1 MSAPA
6 VLMQLQ
12 ALADPDY
19 RAFHCR
25 LIPTVPPERVLGVRT
40 PALRRYARQLAGT
53 PQAEDFLKAL
63 PHRYYDENNLHAFLL
78 EQIREPMRAVAAVD
92 GFLPFVDNWATCD
105 MMSPPVFRRRPEEL
119 EPAVC
124 RWLADA
130 HPYTRRYGIN
140 CRMRYFLTDDCFSP
154 EQAAAI
160 AGLPTGDYYV
170 RMGAAWYFATALAMQ
185 PRAILPYFTE
195 RLLPPEVWSPAVRK
209 ALESRRIPPAQ
220 KALLRSLR

>member
-63 PHRYYDENNLHAFLL
+63 PHRYYDENNLHAFLRCGL
-78 EQIREPMRAVAAVD
+78 
-92 GFLPFVDNWATCD
+92 W
-105 MMSPPVFRRRPEEL
+105 RR
-119 EPAVC
+119 
-124 RWLADA
+124 WM
-130 HPYTRRYGIN
+130 G
-140 CRMRYFLTDDCFSP
+140 FSP
-154 EQAAAI
+154 
-160 AGLPTGDYYV
+160 LWTTG
-170 RMGAAWYFATALAMQ
+170 
-185 PRAILPYFTE
+185 
-195 RLLPPEVWSPAVRK
+195 
-209 ALESRRIPPAQ
+209 PPAI
-220 KALLRSLR
+220 

>member
-53 PQAEDFLKAL
+53 PQAEVFLKAL

-78 EQIREPMRAVAAVD
+78 SLGHHSHIPAALEAGRHVV
-92 GFLPFVDNWATCD
+92 LH
-105 MMSPPVFRRRPEEL
+105 RRRRGDGAENHT
-119 EPAVC
+119 AV
-124 RWLADA
+124 
-130 HPYTRRYGIN
+130 
-140 CRMRYFLTDDCFSP
+140 S
-154 EQAAAI
+154 
-160 AGLPTGDYYV
+160 
-170 RMGAAWYFATALAMQ
+170 
-185 PRAILPYFTE
+185 
-195 RLLPPEVWSPAVRK
+195 VRK
-209 ALESRRIPPAQ
+209 AESISLSIAIRKRNRRE
-220 KALLRSLR
+220 